1 MSYGKAE
8 NRKKIRKYKITI
20 DRLDGEGIIQDVERY
35 GVIMF
40 VSFSVG
46 KYRSIQGD
54 NWNHNPCG
62 EFEKEFLEENTF
74 EVSGQNYNK
83 ISYIYG
89 ANGSGKTNYLAKTYE
104 NAEDDNNVYCVG
116 S

>member
-1 MSYGKAE
+1 MIFIEISYGKAE

-46 KYRSIQGD
+46 NTG
-54 NWNHNPCG
+54 P
-62 EFEKEFLEENTF
+62 FKEITGITTLAENLKK
-74 EVSGQNYNK
+74 S
-83 ISYIYG
+83 S
-89 ANGSGKTNYLAKTYE
+89 
-104 NAEDDNNVYCVG
+104 
-116 S
+116 